1 MTILHA
7 RLSSTT
13 RAAVAAVAFGLSACT
28 GAAESP
34 TPAEASSDAATVV
47 PELPLERGFYVR
59 TDDTCATA
67 SNATAAV
74 LGREGLFWS
83 TSACNFRKIE
93 QTGAT
98 TFRVEQ
104 ACGDLRDQATAPAL
118 AEWVVTDRTSFRFID
133 DAGWEHEARLC
144 AQQDMPADFR
154 DMDISAL
161 TR

>member
-1 MTILHA
+1 MTSLHS
-7 RLSSTT
+7 RLPSTVL
-13 RAAVAAVAFGLSACT
+13 AAVATAAFGLSACT
-28 GAAESP
+28 RAAEPP
-34 TPAEASSDAATVV
+34 TPTEASADTATVV
-47 PELPLERGFYVR
+47 SELPLERGFYVR

-67 SNATAAV
+67 SSASAAV
-74 LGREGLFWS
+74 LGRGGLFWS
-83 TSACNFRKIE
+83 TSTCTFGKIE

-104 ACGDLRDQATAPAL
+104 ACGDPGGQGAPGAV
-118 AEWVVTDRTSFRFID
+118 AEWVVTDRNAFRFVD